1 MKRFYFFLFTVADL
15 VPIEGEGEQRED
27 TGRHSQ
33 VGDEV
38 VQLAVQL
45 TKQPR
50 PGKNGLQDRLVQSYR
65 NKIDQ

>member
-1 MKRFYFFLFTVADL
+1 M
-15 VPIEGEGEQRED
+15 PIEGEGEQRED